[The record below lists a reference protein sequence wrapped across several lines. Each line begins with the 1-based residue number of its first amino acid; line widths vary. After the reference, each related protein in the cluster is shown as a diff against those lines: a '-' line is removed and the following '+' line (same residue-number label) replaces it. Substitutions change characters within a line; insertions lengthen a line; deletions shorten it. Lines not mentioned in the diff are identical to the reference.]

1 MNNPRISAI
10 IIYKDKNNLE
20 ECLKSITEQ
29 SFSNI
34 EIICINNAAKD
45 NAEQVVKNFAEKD
58 ERIKLINLPF
68 ENDENFAKKAGI
80 GVAEGEF
87 ICFIKPNKEISKD
100 YLKDIYL
107 NTALKSD
114 IEIEDNHLYR
124 RNFLENDEEITKI
137 IEDKVQKILEKQSE
151 SIKEEKESITK
162 DFNNFY
168 ETTAENIK
176 NSTYD
181 ITCRFGQLEKNF
193 YDKDYEFQQTLQKSL
208 KEHGENFDEKIH
220 NVYEDISKVY
230 DYINSEINQKGAEI
244 GKVYEEITKN
254 YHYTE
259 QLIEDRK
266 NEFAEVTNNKRDIIS
281 AKLKELEKDIV
292 VRYVNLKR
300 IMDTQLDE
308 IKLNISAISGEPVDN
323 TANYVNKAVSE
334 NIDKVY
340 SHINNTSSSLY
351 NDITKMYKELNER
364 IITDK
369 AENKYLT
376 EMKISE
382 LRNEINS
389 KLDAI
394 NNQTD
399 K

>member
-10 IIYKDKNNLE
+10 VIYKEETNLE
-20 ECLKSITEQ
+20 ECLNRITEQ

-45 NAEQVVKNFAEKD
+45 NAEKTAKSFAEKD
-58 ERIKLINLPF
+58 ERIKLISLPF
-68 ENDENFAKKAGI
+68 ESDETFAKKAGI

-87 ICFIKPNKEISKD
+87 ICFINPNKEISKD

-114 IEIEDNHLYR
+114 IKIEDNHLYR

-137 IEDKVQKILEKQSE
+137 IEEKIQKILEKQSE
-151 SIKEEKESITK
+151 SIKEEKESFTK
-162 DFNNFY
+162 DFNKFY

-181 ITCRFGQLEKNF
+181 ITCRFEQLEKNF
-193 YDKDYEFQQTLQKSL
+193 YDKDYDLRQTLQKSL
-208 KEHGENFDEKIH
+208 QEHGENFDEKIH
-220 NVYEDISKVY
+220 KVYEDISKVY
-230 DYINSEINQKGAEI
+230 DYITSEINQKGAEI
-244 GKVYEEITKN
+244 SKVYEEITKN

-266 NEFAEVTNNKRDIIS
+266 NEFANITNEKRDILS
-281 AKLKELEKDIV
+281 AKLSELEKEII

-300 IMDTQLDE
+300 LMDTQLDE
-308 IKLNISAISGEPVDN
+308 IKLNIAAITGQPYDN
-323 TANYVNKAVSE
+323 TSDYVNKAVSE

-351 NDITKMYKELNER
+351 NDISNMYKELNER

-376 EMKISE
+376 EIKISE

-389 KLDAI
+389 KLDTI

-399 K
+399 N